1 MDAQVDESGIFH
13 VVILRSGA
21 VGGKHGIVSATANRL
36 DLGPESPSP
45 CAMKQNLDA
54 CFAALADPTRRAVV
68 EHLARGPATV
78 SELAEPHPIALPT
91 FMRHLGVLEACGLVR
106 SEKKGRVRTCF
117 IDPDPM
123 LEVQGW
129 MEWQR
134 VIWERRAD
142 QIDQLIMPLDG
153 AIH

>member
-1 MDAQVDESGIFH
+1 
-13 VVILRSGA
+13 
-21 VGGKHGIVSATANRL
+21 
-36 DLGPESPSP
+36 
-45 CAMKQNLDA
+45 
-54 CFAALADPTRRAVV
+54 
-68 EHLARGPATV
+68 
-78 SELAEPHPIALPT
+78 
-91 FMRHLGVLEACGLVR
+91 MRHLGVLEACGLVR